1 MPDTR
6 EIELHLQEGF
16 TGETVVIRLDGALM
30 GELAARTR
38 MQIGLAHVERLR
50 VRAGQTLSLAIPASR
65 LEASL
70 VLDAA
75 SPVVTANLAGGAL
88 RLAHPQAPPRYA

>member
-16 TGETVVIRLDGALM
+16 TGETVVIRLDGAVV
-30 GELAARTR
+30 GELTARTR
-38 MQIGLAHVERLR
+38 MQLGLAHVERLR
-50 VRAGQTLSLAIPASR
+50 VRAGQTLSLAIPSAR

-75 SPVVTANLAGGAL
+75 SSVVTANLAAGAL
-88 RLAHPQAPPRYA
+88 RLAHPEAPPRYA

>member
-1 MPDTR
+1 
-6 EIELHLQEGF
+6 
-16 TGETVVIRLDGALM
+16 
-30 GELAARTR
+30 
-38 MQIGLAHVERLR
+38 

-75 SPVVTANLAGGAL
+75 SSVVTANLAGGAL
-88 RLAHPQAPPRYA
+88 RLAHPEEPPRYA